1 MLLGNEKED
10 KQGKF
15 PQTNNCKQKINESIK
30 PYKEGKGRKRSINR
44 KGKKK
49 WLRRNVERNE
59 AAYFSFPCHMYF
71 CHFEITGR

>member
-30 PYKEGKGRKRSINR
+30 PYKE
-44 KGKKK
+44 
-49 WLRRNVERNE
+49 
-59 AAYFSFPCHMYF
+59 
-71 CHFEITGR
+71 